1 MRLTEDHKP
10 DRPDEAERIR
20 GLGGDVVLGGR
31 CWRVS
36 HSGTSNPNLAL
47 TLALTLTLTLTLTPT
62 RRVSHS
68 GTSLMLA
75 TSRSLGDKV
84 QLPSYHPC
92 RLALGGRRSLLHL
105 TTLYYTLL
113 HYTTL

>member
-47 TLALTLTLTLTLTPT
+47 THPDPNPDPHPNQARLAQRHLAHARHLALP
-62 RRVSHS
+62 RR
-68 GTSLMLA
+68 
-75 TSRSLGDKV
+75 
-84 QLPSYHPC
+84 
-92 RLALGGRRSLLHL
+92 
-105 TTLYYTLL
+105 
-113 HYTTL
+113 

>member
-10 DRPDEAERIR
+10 DRPDEAGRIR

-92 RLALGGRRSLLHL
+92 RRARGGGGTARSKKTHNK
-105 TTLYYTLL
+105 TAQN
-113 HYTTL
+113 